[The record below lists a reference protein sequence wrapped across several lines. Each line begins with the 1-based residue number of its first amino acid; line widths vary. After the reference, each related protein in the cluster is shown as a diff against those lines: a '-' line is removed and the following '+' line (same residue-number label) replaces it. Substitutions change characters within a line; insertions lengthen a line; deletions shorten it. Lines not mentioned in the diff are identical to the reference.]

1 MALMDI
7 LVRLD
12 HTEAGLLRL
21 KIAADLAERN
31 HSRLTGLYVRDR
43 GVADLTALASAEMG
57 LAPAK
62 AMAALKLT
70 LNQSLD
76 ERTQK
81 TRLRFEQLLRELNIL
96 GEWKCHKGHADN
108 LTAYHA
114 RYSDI
119 CIIGRG
125 LLTDDRL
132 PLFQE
137 STQRIIFLSGR
148 PVLIVPSESRVTSVG
163 RRIIVGW
170 DASRAATRAVNDAL
184 PLIVGAEL
192 TTIVTVNPQI
202 GEHHHG
208 EEPGANIAQHLGRH
222 GAVIRTLKISTPG
235 EAASALLQEADK
247 SDADLIVAGCY
258 GHSWIGEQIFGGNT
272 VNLLTQNKFPVLMS
286 Y

>member
-12 HTEAGLLRL
+12 HTEAGLSRL
-21 KIAADLAERN
+21 KIAADLAER
-31 HSRLTGLYVRDR
+31 HRSRLTGLYVRDR
-43 GVADLTALASAEMG
+43 GATDLAALASAEMG

-62 AMAALKLT
+62 AMATLKMT
-70 LNQSLD
+70 LNQALD

-81 TRLRFEQLLRELNIL
+81 TRLGFEQLLRERNIL
-96 GEWKCHKGHADN
+96 GEWRCHEGHADN

-125 LLTDDRL
+125 PLADDRL

-148 PVLIVPSESRVTSVG
+148 PVLIMPSESRVTCVG
-163 RRIIVGW
+163 RRIVVGW

-192 TTIVTVNPQI
+192 TTIVTVNPQT
-202 GEHHHG
+202 GDHHHG
-208 EEPGANIAQHLGRH
+208 EEPGADIAQHLARH
-222 GAVIRTLKISTPG
+222 GAVVATLKISTPG
-235 EAASALLQEADK
+235 EVADALLQQADK
-247 SDADLIVAGCY
+247 GDADLIVAGCY
-258 GHSWIGEQIFGGNT
+258 GHSWIQEQIFGGNT
-272 VNLLTQNKFPVLMS
+272 VNLLIQNKVPILMS